1 MADIRAAAARGVPV
15 EEAQERLVYID
26 GRLYP
31 ASEAK
36 ISVYDHGLLYGDG
49 VFEGVR
55 VYDGLVFKLREHI
68 DRMYESAKVIK
79 LDIPMT
85 KEEMVRAVVE
95 VLRVN
100 KIRDGYVRIVVT
112 RGVGDLG
119 LDPRKCRRPTVIII
133 ADRIQIYDQEA
144 REGGLKAIIS
154 SVRRDSVDATSHEAK
169 TLNYLNSILAK
180 IEAIE
185 AGADEAIML
194 DSRGFVSEGTGDNV
208 FIVKGGVVSTPP
220 RTAGILPGIT
230 RKCVIDLCKEL
241 GIPVF
246 ERDLTVAELYTAD
259 EVFVTGTAAEVM
271 PVTVINGRVI
281 GDGRPGPVTR
291 RLMEEFRRLT
301 RDPRNGVLVDYD

>member
-1 MADIRAAAARGVPV
+1 MREGGK
-15 EEAQERLVYID
+15 RLVYID
-26 GRLYP
+26 GKLYP

-55 VYDGLVFKLREHI
+55 VYDGLVFKLREHV
-68 DRMYESAKVIK
+68 DRIYESAKVIK

-85 KEEMVRAVVE
+85 REEMVKAVVE
-95 VLRVN
+95 VLRAN
-100 KIRDGYVRIVVT
+100 KIKDGYVRIVVT

-119 LDPRKCRRPTVIII
+119 LDPRKCPKPTVIII
-133 ADRIQIYDQEA
+133 ADRIQIYSQEA
-144 REGGLKAIIS
+144 KERGLRAIIS
-154 SVRRDSVDATSHEAK
+154 SVRRDAVDATSHEAK

-185 AGADEAIML
+185 AGVDEAIML
-194 DSRGFVSEGTGDNV
+194 DHRGFVSEGTGDNV
-208 FIVKGGVVSTPP
+208 FIVKKGVVSTPP
-220 RTAGILPGIT
+220 RTAGILSGVT
-230 RKCVIDLCKEL
+230 RSCVIELCREL

-246 ERDLTVAELYTAD
+246 ERDITVVELYTAD

-271 PVTVINGRVI
+271 PVTVVSGRVI
-281 GDGRPGPVTR
+281 GDGRPGPVTK

-301 RDPRNGVLVDYD
+301 RDPRSGVLVNYD

>member
-1 MADIRAAAARGVPV
+1 MLGGGEGVG
-15 EEAQERLVYID
+15 EAGERLVYID

-36 ISVYDHGLLYGDG
+36 ISVFDHGLLYGDG

-55 VYDGLVFKLREHI
+55 VYDGLAFKLREHI

-79 LDIPMT
+79 LDIPME
-85 KEEMVRAVVE
+85 KEEMVKAVVE
-95 VLRVN
+95 VLRAN
-100 KIRDGYVRIVVT
+100 RIRDGYVRIVVT

-133 ADRIQIYDQEA
+133 ADRIQIYSDEA
-144 REGGLKAIIS
+144 RERGLRAIIS
-154 SVRRDSVDATSHEAK
+154 SVRRDAVDATSHEAK

-208 FIVKGGVVSTPP
+208 FVVKEGVVSTPP

-230 RKCVIDLCKEL
+230 RKCVIELCRGL

-246 ERDLTVAELYTAD
+246 ERDVTVVELYTAD

-281 GDGRPGPVTR
+281 GDGRPGPITR
-291 RLMEEFRRLT
+291 RLMEEFRKLT
-301 RDPRNGVLVDYD
+301 RDPRNGVLVDYG